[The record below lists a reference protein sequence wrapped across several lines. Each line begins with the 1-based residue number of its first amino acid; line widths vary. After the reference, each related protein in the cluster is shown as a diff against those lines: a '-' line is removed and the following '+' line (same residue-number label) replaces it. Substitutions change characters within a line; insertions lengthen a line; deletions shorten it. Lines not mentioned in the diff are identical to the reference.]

1 MSKIGLL
8 ISTCQE
14 GYREMPAINGDGSWE
29 KQCVDLRTTILS
41 RHIYDDAP
49 KKYGVFMRFCKQ
61 GSYITVWKFLSGSQN
76 DFTAFWLFIP
86 SGLKIEGKEVLGLIN
101 KVKDALPSID
111 KEQTQK
117 DIKDLLSDEYDTD
130 KNAPSPIE
138 STKGLTS
145 GAVAFRKYK
154 DEKELEDLIGNKRCQ
169 KYYEAYAAILLT
181 GPNGLQ
187 LKSPDYIKDLTKEKL
202 SEYAMLPLLN
212 EQGISVLIDN
222 SEYTQKRTFEIGKGL
237 KLTFKKDDREDIVCG
252 KVKFE
257 DPDTFWEKAAAD
269 LKWKKKITRDM
280 FHVTAK
286 PKVGDE
292 VHDPECTIK
301 INGETLTKKGI
312 LIPEDKLS
320 ESQVEITLDHFET
333 KKGVFNLTSKII
345 SINMEEK
352 KEYTHSQYNKLE
364 KDCKAKDD
372 ELSLKNEEISSL
384 NTRIQNLEKDIGKKD
399 KKIENR
405 KQKLNKENTKTTDE
419 PVDENSCNGD
429 EDDVTSRTGKNKN
442 GENNTDAKT
451 KDRNNQPDPQEQE
464 IHEPSASSGGES
476 PEEKKNK
483 WTIWLMVY
491 AVVTTMIAVALAIL
505 LLTGKTLPDLTSVS
519 SNDNAAATATLQTE
533 PAATAEV
540 TDSVPAINYLK
551 NCDGILFRDSLEHYS
566 YTKGLWDDLND
577 FNLDKVIGEWAEKLR
592 GRGIQCF
599 EDIAEHAN
607 NCIDKNLLDKAKE
620 KNSGH
625 YNKAE
630 DLKINVKN
638 YCNWIDAACDKTTPS
653 NDAEDKYG
661 SGN

>member
-491 AVVTTMIAVALAIL
+491 AVVTTMIAAALAIL